1 MGQRALFVL
10 TPLVWRAR
18 TAVMEGWGSL
28 QPPSLRDIRGR
39 GGATKGLS
47 APPPPLTHLVVLD
60 FEWTADDRRK
70 MEPCSEI
77 TQFPSVLVRLDG
89 HASAAIDEFDTFVRP
104 VYNPQLTP
112 FAVGLTA
119 IKQADVDAAPMLAEV
134 LPRYLEW
141 LRGHGLVDA
150 AGRRLGSW
158 CVCTWSDADIG
169 GQLSSEC
176 RHKEIAMP
184 ACFDAWV
191 DLKLLYRRHYRT
203 APSGGLRACV
213 ERLGLTFEG
222 RAHNGLVDSQNTAA
236 IVVHMAKGL
245 GHNGPAFVFCRPTR
259 GLDANGLAYG
269 SAASRQ
275 AYREQKGQPQ
285 MQPPPPQMQ
294 PQQPQQPPPS
304 QLQQR
309 LPPPPPPPPP
319 EAIDDPAKGLHLDLY
334 RRYLDDA
341 GAAEWWRALTSHTR
355 WHRVAYTSARF
366 GKACETP
373 CWTAFFGG
381 FEHFAPY
388 VPVPPWL
395 QPLVTR
401 VQRDLGRPF
410 NAILL
415 RLYFDG
421 ADEIACAAALPLRH
435 SCPLVATH
443 PYCRLAGT
451 TLTGAPSSGRRLRSG
466 RCLSARPASSSSA
479 ACSMYGP
486 ASAVPAAA
494 TASPA
499 AVVVAAAAAATP
511 VASAAM
517 AAAAATASITGRPC
531 ASTLFATATF
541 W

>member
-1 MGQRALFVL
+1 MPVEFFLFASWNGPVYR
-10 TPLVWRAR
+10 PKASRPFGGIPSPPDK
-18 TAVMEGWGSL
+18 MEGWGSL

-119 IKQADVDAAPMLAEV
+119 IKQADVDAAPALAEV

-150 AGRRLGSW
+150 AGRRLGLW

-169 GQLSSEC
+169 SQLSSEC

-236 IVVHMAKGL
+236 IVVHMAKGQ

-275 AYREQKGQPQ
+275 AYQEQKGQPQ
-285 MQPPPPQMQ
+285 MQQQQ
-294 PQQPQQPPPS
+294 PQQPQQLQLRLPP
-304 QLQQR
+304 
-309 LPPPPPPPPP
+309 PPPPPPPPP

-401 VQRDLGRPF
+401 VQGDLGRPF

-421 ADEIACAAALPLRH
+421 ADEIACAAALPLARA
-435 SCPLVATH
+435 CPLVATR
-443 PYCRLAGT
+443 PCCRLAGT
-451 TLTGAPSSGRRLRSG
+451 TLTGASSSGRRLPSG

-486 ASAVPAAA
+486 ASA
-494 TASPA
+494 S
-499 AVVVAAAAAATP
+499 AAAAVAAVAAWARTSIPPRRPRWRRGGCGSP
-511 VASAAM
+511 VRA
-517 AAAAATASITGRPC
+517 R
-531 ASTLFATATF
+531 TLALVCYK
-541 W
+541 